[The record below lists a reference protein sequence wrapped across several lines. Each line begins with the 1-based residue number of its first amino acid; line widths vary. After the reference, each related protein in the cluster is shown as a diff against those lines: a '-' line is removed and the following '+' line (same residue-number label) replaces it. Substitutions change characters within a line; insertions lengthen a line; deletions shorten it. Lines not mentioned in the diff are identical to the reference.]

1 MFSLFFIKMSEI
13 SDHINHFLDFFISN
27 HKQIFHVYIRIDHFV
42 QIPFPID
49 LEARPLELWPSRYI
63 PPINHVLLNKF
74 GNFFFFRMHKPALN
88 NVQILEEKAL
98 AIDET
103 FDKLVHHVILKIEN
117 LEEKLYNIVLV
128 CLLP

>member
-1 MFSLFFIKMSEI
+1 
-13 SDHINHFLDFFISN
+13 
-27 HKQIFHVYIRIDHFV
+27 
-42 QIPFPID
+42 
-49 LEARPLELWPSRYI
+49 
-63 PPINHVLLNKF
+63 
-74 GNFFFFRMHKPALN
+74 MHKPALN